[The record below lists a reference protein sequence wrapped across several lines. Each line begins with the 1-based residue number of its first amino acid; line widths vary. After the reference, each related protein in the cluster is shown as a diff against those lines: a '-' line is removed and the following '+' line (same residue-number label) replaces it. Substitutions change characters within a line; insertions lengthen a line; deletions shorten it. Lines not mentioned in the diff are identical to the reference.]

1 MTKNNKCLFI
11 SLAVS
16 LVLIIVGVVMF
27 SVLGG
32 FNDDGFTKD
41 KTVITVTGDPIV
53 TVREDFRNDLDE
65 LCKTTLEDAGAKVG
79 GGRYLE
85 TTDKGTFEY
94 TLNGSYDEAT
104 LETYVKALETA
115 ISTQKAG
122 ETDKTFGE
130 TSFIYVAQHRQNN
143 LDYYKYMWTFAI
155 AAAVVVV
162 LAFAY
167 FAIRF
172 NLGMG
177 IAMGIAGV
185 HDVLLALA
193 LVALLRIPAGVGIAA
208 IGAFALL
215 FSVFLNGF
223 VFGRMRRDFKSDEY
237 KELPA
242 REAVERSAKG
252 SRKPVFVTA
261 IIMLAVIV
269 VLGVIGVVTGFD
281 LTSFMLCALVA
292 VLVNTYSSH
301 VLSPSIF
308 AVFKEKFDAAKAKK
322 AKYNFDAEK
331 KKQKEKVQTVGEAK
345 SES

>member
-1 MTKNNKCLFI
+1 M
-11 SLAVS
+11 V
-16 LVLIIVGVVMF
+16 LVP
-27 SVLGG
+27 GG
-32 FNDDGFTKD
+32 LNDDGFTKD

-65 LCKTTLEDAGAKVG
+65 LCKTTLEDAVAKVG

-215 FSVFLNGF
+215 FSVF
-223 VFGRMRRDFKSDEY
+223 
-237 KELPA
+237 
-242 REAVERSAKG
+242 
-252 SRKPVFVTA
+252 
-261 IIMLAVIV
+261 
-269 VLGVIGVVTGFD
+269 
-281 LTSFMLCALVA
+281 
-292 VLVNTYSSH
+292 
-301 VLSPSIF
+301 
-308 AVFKEKFDAAKAKK
+308 
-322 AKYNFDAEK
+322 
-331 KKQKEKVQTVGEAK
+331 
-345 SES
+345 

>member
-1 MTKNNKCLFI
+1 
-11 SLAVS
+11 
-16 LVLIIVGVVMF
+16 
-27 SVLGG
+27 
-32 FNDDGFTKD
+32 
-41 KTVITVTGDPIV
+41 
-53 TVREDFRNDLDE
+53 
-65 LCKTTLEDAGAKVG
+65 
-79 GGRYLE
+79 
-85 TTDKGTFEY
+85 
-94 TLNGSYDEAT
+94 
-104 LETYVKALETA
+104 
-115 ISTQKAG
+115 
-122 ETDKTFGE
+122 
-130 TSFIYVAQHRQNN
+130 
-143 LDYYKYMWTFAI
+143 MWTFAI

-292 VLVNTYSSH
+292 VLVNTYSSL

>member
-155 AAAVVVV
+155 AAADM
-162 LAFAY
+162 LQFP
-167 FAIRF
+167 
-172 NLGMG
+172 
-177 IAMGIAGV
+177 
-185 HDVLLALA
+185 DVCKN
-193 LVALLRIPAGVGIAA
+193 RKKGK
-208 IGAFALL
+208 
-215 FSVFLNGF
+215 SVW
-223 VFGRMRRDFKSDEY
+223 
-237 KELPA
+237 
-242 REAVERSAKG
+242 
-252 SRKPVFVTA
+252 
-261 IIMLAVIV
+261 I
-269 VLGVIGVVTGFD
+269 
-281 LTSFMLCALVA
+281 
-292 VLVNTYSSH
+292 
-301 VLSPSIF
+301 
-308 AVFKEKFDAAKAKK
+308 
-322 AKYNFDAEK
+322 
-331 KKQKEKVQTVGEAK
+331 
-345 SES
+345 

>member
-155 AAAVVVV
+155 AACSRSHTLPSVSISAW
-162 LAFAY
+162 ASRWA
-167 FAIRF
+167 
-172 NLGMG
+172 
-177 IAMGIAGV
+177 
-185 HDVLLALA
+185 LLACTTFCSR
-193 LVALLRIPAGVGIAA
+193 LRSLRS
-208 IGAFALL
+208 FASPRA
-215 FSVFLNGF
+215 SVSRRS
-223 VFGRMRRDFKSDEY
+223 GRS
-237 KELPA
+237 LCC
-242 REAVERSAKG
+242 
-252 SRKPVFVTA
+252 SR
-261 IIMLAVIV
+261 
-269 VLGVIGVVTGFD
+269 
-281 LTSFMLCALVA
+281 
-292 VLVNTYSSH
+292 YS
-301 VLSPSIF
+301 
-308 AVFKEKFDAAKAKK
+308 
-322 AKYNFDAEK
+322 
-331 KKQKEKVQTVGEAK
+331 
-345 SES
+345 